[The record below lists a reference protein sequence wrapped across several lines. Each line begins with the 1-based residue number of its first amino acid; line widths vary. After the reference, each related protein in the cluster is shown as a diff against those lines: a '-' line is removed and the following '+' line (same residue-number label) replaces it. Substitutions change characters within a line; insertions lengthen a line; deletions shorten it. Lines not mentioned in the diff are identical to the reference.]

1 MKRPVI
7 EFKDFSFQYR
17 AQAKPTLNNIN
28 LTIYEGEKVLIV
40 GPSGSGKSTL
50 SNCINGLV
58 PFSYKGEIKGSLKI
72 KGQETKDM
80 SIAKLSNVVGT
91 VLQDPDSQFIGL
103 TVGEDI
109 AFKLENDCIPQEKM
123 KETVNIVS
131 KIVGIDGNLESSPH
145 RLSGGQKQ
153 RVMLAGVMVDDVDI
167 LLFDEPLASL
177 DPATG
182 KNAIELIEQ
191 IREKTNKTILIVEH
205 RLEDVL
211 HCNVDR
217 IIVVD
222 KGEIKA
228 DMTPNELLSSRIL
241 EETGIRE
248 VVIHN
253 SFKYAGCSITPEMG
267 PEHINSIKINSYEDK
282 LKLWSNTIKEEAAV
296 TFDEPI
302 LEIEDVKFSY
312 NENKE
317 ILHGLSFKIN
327 KGEMVSIVGKN
338 GAESQ
343 RY

>member
-1 MKRPVI
+1 M
-7 EFKDFSFQYR
+7 
-17 AQAKPTLNNIN
+17 A
-28 LTIYEGEKVLIV
+28 
-40 GPSGSGKSTL
+40 
-50 SNCINGLV
+50 
-58 PFSYKGEIKGSLKI
+58 
-72 KGQETKDM
+72 
-80 SIAKLSNVVGT
+80 
-91 VLQDPDSQFIGL
+91 
-103 TVGEDI
+103 
-109 AFKLENDCIPQEKM
+109 
-123 KETVNIVS
+123 
-131 KIVGIDGNLESSPH
+131 NLESSPH

-228 DMTPNELLSSRIL
+228 DMTPNELLSSSIL

-248 VVIHN
+248 PLYITAL
-253 SFKYAGCSITPEMG
+253 KYAGCSITPEMK

-282 LKLWSNTIKEEAAV
+282 LKYV
-296 TFDEPI
+296 
-302 LEIEDVKFSY
+302 V
-312 NENKE
+312 
-317 ILHGLSFKIN
+317 
-327 KGEMVSIVGKN
+327 
-338 GAESQ
+338 
-343 RY
+343 